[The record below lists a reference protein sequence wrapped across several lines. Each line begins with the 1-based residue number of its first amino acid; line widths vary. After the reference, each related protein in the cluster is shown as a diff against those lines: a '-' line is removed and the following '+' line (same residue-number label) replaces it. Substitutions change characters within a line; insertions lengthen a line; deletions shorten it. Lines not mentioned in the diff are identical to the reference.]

1 MKNLKNNFLFVAI
14 LLLSIVLVS
23 CESDETD
30 STLMNYNYIS
40 LEAPSSKFLSLYPA
54 ENVLV
59 ESKVYTS
66 NASTVDRTFALVVDM
81 SITQPATT
89 PATTLDAS
97 YYTVPATVTIPAGEM
112 FGKFTVGI
120 TGTNIGDGKQLVVG
134 LGQEVG
140 VDIGIS
146 SFTTTPVYQAGSS
159 IPRNYVNV
167 VKSGKITY
175 NIEEKC
181 DFNKVALSIT
191 FDNYPEETAW
201 DLKDSAMNIIA
212 SGGFD
217 GSGNLI
223 GSAGT
228 GYAAL
233 FADRGTFKR
242 SFCLPG
248 GEYTFAIYDFY
259 GDGMN
264 DGSSIEGSYS
274 LKLGDTELASGS
286 GDFGS
291 LQETTFTLP

>member
-14 LLLSIVLVS
+14 LLLSIVLVN
-23 CESDETD
+23 CESGETD

-66 NASTVDRTFALVVDM
+66 VASTVDRTFALVVDM
-81 SITQPATT
+81 SITQPSTT

-112 FGKFTVGI
+112 FGTFTVGI
-120 TGTNIGDGKQLVVG
+120 TGTNIGDGKKLVVG

-140 VDIGIS
+140 VDIGIN
-146 SFTTTPVYQAGSS
+146 SFTVTPVYQAGSS
-159 IPRNYVNV
+159 VPRNYVNV

-201 DLKDSAMNIIA
+201 DLKDSAMNIVA
-212 SGGFD
+212 SGGF
-217 GSGNLI
+217 NA
-223 GSAGT
+223 AGDAIT

-233 FADRGTFKR
+233 GFADQSTFKR
-242 SFCLPG
+242 SFCLQDG
-248 GEYTFAIYDFY
+248 QYTFTIYDDY
-259 GDGMN
+259 GDGMLTSATVS
-264 DGSSIEGSYS
+264 GTYT
-274 LKLGDTELASGS
+274 LKLGSTILASGG
-286 GDFGS
+286 GDFGP
-291 LQETTFTLP
+291 LEETTFTLP